1 MVVVAAAVLVVVE
14 EVVMVV
20 LEASA
25 AAAAVLGG
33 GDGGDDIDGTKGSGG
48 LDVLVRAAVV
58 AAQVAHV
65 PCGHAATFFTSTN
78 SLGVQGVGQHDVQ
91 LNDSV
96 DSCSTRANTAMTD
109 RGKQAE

>member
-1 MVVVAAAVLVVVE
+1 V
-14 EVVMVV
+14 
-20 LEASA
+20 
-25 AAAAVLGG
+25 
-33 GDGGDDIDGTKGSGG
+33 
-48 LDVLVRAAVV
+48 DVLVRAAVV

-78 SLGVQGVGQHDVQ
+78 SLGAQGIGQHDAQ

-109 RGKQAE
+109 RGRQAERMHDELQKDRQQTNTPTDTDSD